1 MKHLLLSG
9 CLLAFSPLA
18 AAQSATDANAVK
30 KTIDTFFEG
39 MRKGDS
45 AMVRSTLAPGVVL
58 QTISTRG
65 GSPQVR
71 TDNPA
76 DLLKAVGTPHPEVW
90 DERISYERVLIDA
103 DLASVWTPYQFF
115 AGNKFSHCGY
125 NSFQLVRMAQG
136 WKIVHVID
144 TRRKDKCKQ

>member
-1 MKHLLLSG
+1 MKHLLLSC
-9 CLLAFSPLA
+9 CLFAIAPLA
-18 AAQSATDANAVK
+18 SAQSASEANAVK

-45 AMVRSTLAPGVVL
+45 AMVRSTLAPAVVM

-71 TDNPA
+71 TENPT
-76 DLLKAVGTPHPEVW
+76 DFLKAVGTPHPEVW
-90 DERISYERVLIDA
+90 DERIIYERLLIDA
-103 DLASVWTPYQFF
+103 DLASVWTPYQFY

-136 WKIVHVID
+136 WKIAYVID